1 MTTPTTGRGYRD
13 SSGTPSL
20 LLDLINN
27 TADPGY
33 AAAAARRGESNH
45 SWYEQP
51 LAALGAALVGL
62 ILVIAYLHAHR
73 AAPQTAKLHAELV
86 KRVRAAQLMNDSL
99 QHDLLGDQAKLNA
112 LRDKSLPAAGQLRS
126 TLQSDQL
133 AAGALTTFGTGMQ
146 VQLAVTAAPTATQ
159 AARVGVTTVTD
170 TSPLS
175 DKDIRSV
182 VNELWHDGAEAI
194 SVNDIR
200 LTPTSAIRFAGQA
213 VLVDFQPITSP
224 YVIRAIGDSDVLVTN
239 FADSEVASRYHTLAA
254 LGGITFDWSQQNH
267 LELPA
272 GSAAKPNYAAPVT
285 PGAAANGSPKPTPSP
300 QPTVSPKPTPAP
312 TSSSPTGGPR

>member
-1 MTTPTTGRGYRD
+1 MSTPPRSDEYRD

-33 AAAAARRGESNH
+33 AAAAARRNGEPSR

-62 ILVIAYLHAHR
+62 ILVVAYLHAHR
-73 AAPQTAKLHAELV
+73 SAPQTAKLHAELV
-86 KRVRAAQLMNDSL
+86 SRVRAAQLMNDSL
-99 QHDLLGDQAKLNA
+99 QQEILADQATVNA
-112 LRDKSLPAAGQLRS
+112 MRDKSLPAAGQLRS
-126 TLQSDQL
+126 ALQSDEL
-133 AAGALTTFGTGMQ
+133 AAGALATVGSGMQ
-146 VQLAVTAAPTATQ
+146 VQLGVTAAPTATP
-159 AARVGVTTVTD
+159 AARVGVTNVAD
-170 TSPLS
+170 TSPLT

-224 YVIRAIGDSDVLVTN
+224 YVIRAIGDPDVLVTN
-239 FADSEVASRYHTLAA
+239 FADSSVASRYHTLAA
-254 LGGITFDWSQQNH
+254 LGGITFGWSQQKH

-272 GSAAKPNYAAPVT
+272 GSAPKPNYASPA
-285 PGAAANGSPKPTPSP
+285 GASPS
-300 QPTVSPKPTPAP
+300 PAP
-312 TSSSPTGGPR
+312 TTRPKPSPSAASSSTTGGAR